1 MTTKQKILLS
11 VCVTTAVLAAA
22 LIVLFAGNALLL
34 RRNTQKV
41 PIHSE
46 DFSQREGADRIHF
59 LNTGSSDAILIES
72 NGRFA
77 LVDAGEDSDYP
88 ADRPNLIYTGY
99 EQVVLQYL
107 KDHAADGNGKV
118 TLDFVLATHAHSD
131 HMGGFDTVISDPD
144 ITVKRAYLKP
154 YRPDNIPVR
163 RNASGIIRKFMI
175 RWCRR

>member
-118 TLDFVLATHAHSD
+118 TLDFVLATHAQ
-131 HMGGFDTVISDPD
+131 F
-144 ITVKRAYLKP
+144 
-154 YRPDNIPVR
+154 
-163 RNASGIIRKFMI
+163 
-175 RWCRR
+175 